1 MARDD
6 PSVSR
11 HPTGGR
17 TASSKTRK
25 DDMYLT
31 GFIGWLRRV
40 EKQEVPFWK
49 EVKDNQRNCDRR
61 LEGILRKTSFL
72 NNWNIEKKKG
82 SSQLEEEV
90 IEVPNTAPNLIRT
103 PKRKA
108 DIQSKNSPTKKQRI
122 FISSKSKIIYNKQI
136 LNSRIIS
143 SNLSS
148 GTAEVERESLG
159 D

>member
-1 MARDD
+1 MAGDD

-17 TASSKTRK
+17 TTSSKTRK

-40 EKQEVPFWK
+40 EKEEVPFWK
-49 EVKDNQRNCDRR
+49 EVQANQRNCDRR
-61 LEGILRKTSFL
+61 LEGKLRKTSFL
-72 NNWNIEKKKG
+72 NYWRIEKKKG
-82 SSQLEEEV
+82 SSQLEKEV

-122 FISSKSKIIYNKQI
+122 FTFSKSKLIDNKQI
-136 LNSRIIS
+136 SNSRIIS
-143 SNLSS
+143 SKLSS